1 MLFSDNLFDN
11 SYQIEMIAYWT
22 HSEMIHLSN
31 KYLLC
36 ITKGY
41 NCEKNILK
49 FIPSHYLHSSV
60 SVQTDSKAIDRP
72 C

>member
-1 MLFSDNLFDN
+1 MLFWDNLFDN
-11 SYQIEMIAYWT
+11 SYQIETIAYWT
-22 HSEMIHLSN
+22 HSEIIHLSK

-49 FIPSHYLHSSV
+49 FMPTQYLHSSV
-60 SVQTDSKAIDRP
+60 RVQTDSKAID
-72 C
+72 